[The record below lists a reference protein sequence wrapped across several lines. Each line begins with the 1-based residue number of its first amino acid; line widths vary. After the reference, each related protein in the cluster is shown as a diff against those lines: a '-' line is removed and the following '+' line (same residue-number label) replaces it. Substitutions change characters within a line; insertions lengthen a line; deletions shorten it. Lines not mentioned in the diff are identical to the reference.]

1 MTVSFLVPVFDTE
14 GALLRICINSILHV
28 IHDRHELIVVDDN
41 SQNPDTL
48 SVLDICRNLSKP
60 NVKVLRNDSNNGVC
74 YSLNKGAKVSMGKL
88 LAPVDHDDTVVP
100 NGVFLA
106 LRYQRYYGTPWL
118 YTDEAQTDK
127 RGYLTNYVY
136 KPAFSKQLL
145 RSLMYIN
152 RLQIFS
158 REFFDRAGGYRLG
171 FEGSQDHDLALR
183 MSEISTPLNVP
194 TVAYLRRISPID
206 PSINENT
213 IKNNVAEK

>member
-1 MTVSFLVPVFDTE
+1 M
-14 GALLRICINSILHV
+14 I
-28 IHDRHELIVVDDN
+28 
-41 SQNPDTL
+41 
-48 SVLDICRNLSKP
+48 
-60 NVKVLRNDSNNGVC
+60 
-74 YSLNKGAKVSMGKL
+74 
-88 LAPVDHDDTVVP
+88 
-100 NGVFLA
+100 
-106 LRYQRYYGTPWL
+106 RYQRYYGTPWL

-213 IKNNVAEK
+213 IKNNVAEKSCRAIDEHFKRTGHLAQIDLVRGDVCAFNSRISNEW